1 MRDNNSVTSPKVKKG
16 HFEKYNRYGYYFLIP
31 FFIVFLIFSLYPI
44 LYTVYL
50 SFTDL
55 NGWNTTA
62 NFVGLKNYQAIM
74 HNDLFLKAIKN
85 TLMLW
90 VLNFIPQMGVALLI
104 AAWFTNQQLKL
115 KGTQFFKVVFY
126 LPNVITAASVA
137 VLFSALFSYP
147 MGPVN
152 MLLIKLGII
161 SSASNFFQNNVAT
174 IAIVSFIQF
183 WMWYGQTMIVLQSG
197 ILSISESLFESA
209 RVDGANDSQIFRHI
223 TLPLLRPIIL
233 YTLVTSLIGGLQVFD
248 IPYLLT
254 QGGPNNSVLTITMYI
269 YQQAF
274 SGNRNFYLAAT
285 ASVILLLI
293 SIVLSVIMFR
303 VLKERSTSTGGAK

>member
-1 MRDNNSVTSPKVKKG
+1 MNQVSETNQEKRG
-16 HFEKYNRYGYYFLIP
+16 HFERYNRYGYYFLLP
-31 FFIVFLIFSLYPI
+31 FFIVFLLFSLYPI
-44 LYTVYL
+44 IYTIYL

-55 NGWNTTA
+55 SGWNTDA
-62 NFVGLKNYQAIM
+62 NMVGFKNYLAIM
-74 HNDLFLKAIKN
+74 HNQLFLKSIKN
-85 TLMLW
+85 TFILW
-90 VLNFIPQMGVALLI
+90 ILNFIPQMGVALLL
-104 AAWFTNQQLKL
+104 AAWFTNQKLKL
-115 KGTQFFKVVFY
+115 KNTQFFKVVFY

-147 MGPVN
+147 MGPIN
-152 MLLIKLGII
+152 LFLIKLGVI
-161 SSASNFFQNNVAT
+161 SHASNFFQNNVAT
-174 IAIVSFIQF
+174 IFIVAFIQF

-197 ILSISESLFESA
+197 ILGISESLFESA
-209 RVDGANDSQIFRHI
+209 RVDGASDGQIFWKI
-223 TLPLLRPIIL
+223 TMPLLRPIVL

-285 ASVILLLI
+285 ASVVLLLL
-293 SIVLSVIMFR
+293 SIVLSLLMFR
-303 VLKERSTSTGGAK
+303 GLKGRTRVGGAK

>member
-1 MRDNNSVTSPKVKKG
+1 MKDSLSEASKG

-31 FFIVFLIFSLYPI
+31 FFVTFLVFSLYPI

-62 NFVGLKNYQAIM
+62 NFVGFKNYSSII
-74 HNDLFLKAIKN
+74 HNALFVKSIKN
-85 TLMLW
+85 TFVLW

-104 AAWFTNQQLKL
+104 AAWFTNKKLKL

-147 MGPVN
+147 MGPIN
-152 MLLIKLGII
+152 MALIKMGVI
-161 SSASNFFQNNVAT
+161 SSANNFFQSNGAT
-174 IAIVSFIQF
+174 IAIVAFIQF

-209 RVDGANDSQIFRHI
+209 RVDGATDGQIFRHI

-254 QGGPNNSVLTITMYI
+254 QGGPNNSVLTVTMYI

-293 SIVLSVIMFR
+293 SIILSVLMFR
-303 VLKERSTSTGGAK
+303 VLKGRTRTGGAK

>member
-1 MRDNNSVTSPKVKKG
+1 MKGNISKDSTKEVKG
-16 HFEKYNRYGYYFLIP
+16 HFEKYNRYGYYFLLP
-31 FFIVFLIFSLYPI
+31 FFIAFLVFSLYPI
-44 LYTVYL
+44 LYTIYL

-62 NFVGLKNYQAIM
+62 NFVGFKNYQSII
-74 HNDLFLKAIKN
+74 HNALFIKSIKN
-85 TLMLW
+85 TLILW
-90 VLNFIPQMGVALLI
+90 ILNFIPQMGVALLI
-104 AAWFTNQQLKL
+104 AAWFTNQKLKL
-115 KGTQFFKVVFY
+115 KGTQFFKVIFY

-147 MGPVN
+147 MGPIN
-152 MLLIKLGII
+152 MVLIKLGVI
-161 SSASNFFQNNVAT
+161 SSASNFFQSNTAT
-174 IAIVSFIQF
+174 IAIVAFIQF

-209 RVDGANDSQIFRHI
+209 RVDGASDGQIFRHI
-223 TLPLLRPIIL
+223 TLPLLQPIIL

-293 SIVLSVIMFR
+293 SVVFSTVMFR
-303 VLKERSTSTGGAK
+303 VLKGRTRVGGAK

>member
-1 MRDNNSVTSPKVKKG
+1 MNQVSETNQEKRG
-16 HFEKYNRYGYYFLIP
+16 HFERYNRYGYYFLLP
-31 FFIVFLIFSLYPI
+31 FFIVFLLFSLYPI
-44 LYTVYL
+44 IYTIYL

-55 NGWNTTA
+55 SGWNTDA
-62 NFVGLKNYQAIM
+62 NMVGFKNYLAIM
-74 HNDLFLKAIKN
+74 HNQLFLKSIKN
-85 TLMLW
+85 TFILW
-90 VLNFIPQMGVALLI
+90 ILNFIPQMGVALLL
-104 AAWFTNQQLKL
+104 AAWFTNQKLKL
-115 KGTQFFKVVFY
+115 KNTQFFKVVFY

-147 MGPVN
+147 MGPIN
-152 MLLIKLGII
+152 LFLIKLGVI
-161 SSASNFFQNNVAT
+161 SHASNFFQNNVAT
-174 IAIVSFIQF
+174 IFIVAFIQF

-197 ILSISESLFESA
+197 ILGISESLFESA
-209 RVDGANDSQIFRHI
+209 RVDGASDGQIFWKI
-223 TLPLLRPIIL
+223 TMPLLRPIVL

-285 ASVILLLI
+285 ASVVLLLL
-293 SIVLSVIMFR
+293 SIVLSLLMFR
-303 VLKERSTSTGGAK
+303 GLKERTRVGGAK

>member
-1 MRDNNSVTSPKVKKG
+1 MNSGDSKESKVEARG
-16 HFEKYNRYGYYFLIP
+16 HFERYNRYGYYFLLP
-31 FFIVFLIFSLYPI
+31 FFIIFLIFSLYPI
-44 LYTVYL
+44 LYTIYL

-55 NGWNTTA
+55 AGWNTQS
-62 NFVGLKNYQAIM
+62 NFVGLKNYKSILQ
-74 HNDLFLKAIKN
+74 NQLFLKSIKN
-85 TLMLW
+85 TVILW
-90 VLNFIPQMGVALLI
+90 ILNFIPQMGVALLL
-104 AAWFTNQQLKL
+104 AAWFTNMKLKL
-115 KGTQFFKVVFY
+115 RGTQFFKVVFY

-147 MGPVN
+147 MGPIN
-152 MLLIKLGII
+152 MLLIKLGVID
-161 SSASNFFQNNVAT
+161 SAYNFFQNNWATVFIVA
-174 IAIVSFIQF
+174 FIQF

-209 RVDGANDSQIFRHI
+209 RVDGATDGQIFRHI
-223 TLPLLRPIIL
+223 TIPLLKPILL

-248 IPYLLT
+248 IPFLLT
-254 QGGPNNSVLTITMYI
+254 KGGPNNSVLTITMYI

-293 SIVLSVIMFR
+293 SIVLSVLMFSVFKDR
-303 VLKERSTSTGGAK
+303 TKVGRAK